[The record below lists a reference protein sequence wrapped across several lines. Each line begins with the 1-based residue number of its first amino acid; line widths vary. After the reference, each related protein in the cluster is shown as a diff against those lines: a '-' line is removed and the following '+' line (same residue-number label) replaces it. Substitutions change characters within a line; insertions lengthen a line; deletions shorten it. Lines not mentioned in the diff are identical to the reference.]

1 MQFIATIAQ
10 GSQKLEGP
18 RDGHQASR
26 LQRVDARGE
35 LVVAM
40 TAGRT
45 RPQRILQEGAAK
57 IRFPR
62 TGGDVFEAILINTAG
77 GLTGGDRLKWTVRVG
92 EDARASVTTQ
102 ACEKV
107 YRAGQGHAEVAC
119 RLTVGRGGH
128 LAWLPQE
135 TIAYD
140 GSALRRR
147 LDVEIAQG
155 GSALV
160 LEATLMGRQAS
171 GETVRE
177 ALFRDRWRVR
187 VAEQLVHAEDL
198 TLEGDVARL
207 LQRPPV
213 SGGAVA
219 FATVLAIADDV
230 EDKLDRARAI
240 LGEDG
245 GASFWRVGGTGKLLA
260 RIVASNG
267 MALRARLVPLI
278 ELLNGQAGLPKIW
291 TS

>member
-10 GSQKLEGP
+10 GSPKLEGP
-18 RDGHQASR
+18 GEDREASR

-45 RPQRILQEGAAK
+45 RPQRIMQEGAAK

-62 TGGDVFEAILINTAG
+62 TGGEVFEAILINTAG
-77 GLTGGDRLKWTVRVG
+77 GLTGGDRLSWTVRVG
-92 EDARASVTTQ
+92 ENSRASVTTQ

-107 YRAGQGHAEVAC
+107 YRAGRGHAAVAC
-119 RLTVGRGGH
+119 RLTVGRSGH

-155 GSALV
+155 GSALL
-160 LEATLMGRQAS
+160 LEATIIGRLAS
-171 GETVRE
+171 GEAVRE
-177 ALFRDRWRVR
+177 ASFRDRWRIR
-187 VAEQLVHAEDL
+187 VGDRLLHAEDL
-198 TLEGDVARL
+198 ALEGDVARL

-213 SGGAVA
+213 AAGAAA
-219 FATVLAIADDV
+219 FATVLAIADNV

-245 GASFWRVGGTGKLLA
+245 GVSFWRVGGTGKLLA
-260 RIVASNG
+260 RIVATNG
-267 MALRARLVPLI
+267 LALRARLVPLI